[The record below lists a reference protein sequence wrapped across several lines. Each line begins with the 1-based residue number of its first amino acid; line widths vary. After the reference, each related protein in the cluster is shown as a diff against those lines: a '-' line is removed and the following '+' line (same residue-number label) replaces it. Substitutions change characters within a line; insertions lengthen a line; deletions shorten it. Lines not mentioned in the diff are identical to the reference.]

1 MGMLKFEQMETVQ
14 PDMGEEI
21 RKMAIG
27 KRKGKLAGIAGIG
40 MMVFLGIGGRLL
52 ADSGTELP
60 TITVASVKV
69 EQENFA
75 GEEISHALDE
85 YVSPL
90 IGAHV
95 RLEFL
100 EIERYAQ
107 IMNRYAASDVMP
119 DVFLM
124 LSNSSY
130 RQWKEEGKMR
140 NLSSLLEQYGQGI
153 LNEVPEEYFGSYMEE
168 REIYAIPCLNDR
180 AHAFGFEYR
189 KKIAK
194 RYGLPMEK
202 VKQVSDLTEI
212 FEMLKEKNPD
222 MIACSNLYYSDW
234 DVMGDGLGVL
244 MGDGQNP
251 EIVNLYETE
260 EYQDYYRLLYLWEE
274 EGYLLDEDI
283 GYRSINNFVSSPE
296 IFGKMAGYHP
306 ALLPIDSVDSG
317 EDIGFIPLTP
327 TVMRETDLNGN
338 AYGISSSC
346 QYPEAAMKFLNL
358 MFSDP
363 KVVNLLCYGI
373 EGEHYQVIDHEKGI
387 IDYADG
393 VTRRTSTYSQFR
405 TYHWGNQH
413 LAYVWKGFPE
423 DVWEQEIQYND
434 TAPRSLANGFQFNPE
449 PVQEEYGDCLSVTS
463 RYLPLLEGREGHVES
478 LLEEMTRQLN
488 EAGIDRVIQEK
499 QRQFDAYLEAKANEK
514 S

>member
-1 MGMLKFEQMETVQ
+1 MPG
-14 PDMGEEI
+14 
-21 RKMAIG
+21 RK
-27 KRKGKLAGIAGIG
+27 
-40 MMVFLGIGGRLL
+40 
-52 ADSGTELP
+52 
-60 TITVASVKV
+60 
-69 EQENFA
+69 
-75 GEEISHALDE
+75 ISHALDE

-189 KKIAK
+189 KEIAK

-274 EGYLLDEDI
+274 GGI
-283 GYRSINNFVSSPE
+283 FWMKISATVPSI
-296 IFGKMAGYHP
+296 I
-306 ALLPIDSVDSG
+306 LSVH
-317 EDIGFIPLTP
+317 
-327 TVMRETDLNGN
+327 R
-338 AYGISSSC
+338 
-346 QYPEAAMKFLNL
+346 KF
-358 MFSDP
+358 S
-363 KVVNLLCYGI
+363 
-373 EGEHYQVIDHEKGI
+373 ERWQGI
-387 IDYADG
+387 IRHFFPSIQWIQG
-393 VTRRTSTYSQFR
+393 RTS
-405 TYHWGNQH
+405 
-413 LAYVWKGFPE
+413 
-423 DVWEQEIQYND
+423 D
-434 TAPRSLANGFQFNPE
+434 
-449 PVQEEYGDCLSVTS
+449 LS
-463 RYLPLLEGREGHVES
+463 RLPQPL
-478 LLEEMTRQLN
+478 
-488 EAGIDRVIQEK
+488 
-499 QRQFDAYLEAKANEK
+499 
-514 S
+514 